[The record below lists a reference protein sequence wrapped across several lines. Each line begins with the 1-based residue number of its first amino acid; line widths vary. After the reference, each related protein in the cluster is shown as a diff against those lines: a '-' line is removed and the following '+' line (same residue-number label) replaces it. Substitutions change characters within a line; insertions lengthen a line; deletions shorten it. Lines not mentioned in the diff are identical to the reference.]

1 MSSEISK
8 LAVVST
14 SDIGTGVTIGPFA
27 VIAQDVRLGN
37 DVRIHPHVVIEPGVV
52 IADGVEV
59 FPGAYIG
66 KEPKGAGSLAR
77 KPTFDRRVVIGANS
91 SIGPHAV
98 VYYDVEIG
106 NNTLLGD
113 GASIREKCRIGSY
126 CIVARYVTVNYN
138 TTIGDRTKIMDLSHI
153 TGNGSIGNDVFISV
167 LVGTTNDN
175 SMGQMQYD
183 EGRVLGPTVHD
194 GAAIGVGASLL
205 PNVDIGEGTV
215 VGAGAVVSK
224 SIGADKLVLSVP
236 AKVINRFRRKAAKE
250 GDR

>member
-1 MSSEISK
+1 MSAKISD
-8 LAVVST
+8 LAVV
-14 SDIGTGVTIGPFA
+14 GTKNVGHGVSIGPFA
-27 VIAQDVRLGN
+27 VIADDVSIGN
-37 DVRIHPHVVIEPGVV
+37 DVRIHPHVVIESGVT
-52 IADGVEV
+52 IGDGVEI

-77 KPTFDRRVVIGANS
+77 KPTFERRVVIGPNS

-126 CIVARYVTVNYN
+126 CIVARYVTINYN

-153 TGNGSIGNDVFISV
+153 TGNCTIGNDVFVSV

-175 SMGQMQYD
+175 SMGRMHYD
-183 EGRVLGPTVHD
+183 EARVLGPTVHD
-194 GAAIGVGASLL
+194 GVAIGVGASVL
-205 PNVDIGEGTV
+205 PNVEIGEATV
-215 VGAGAVVSK
+215 IGSGSVVSK
-224 SIGADKLVLSVP
+224 NIGPDKLVLSVP
-236 AKVINRFRRKAAKE
+236 AKVLNRYKRPSKDE
-250 GDR
+250 G